1 MPRAPRRS
9 QRPRSAPGAPA
20 ARGAAP
26 GAWSRRAQIA
36 SEALLWALLLAAP
49 FVVQPS
55 LADAFDLPKLM
66 LSEVLA
72 LASLIPLAGRLAAA
86 GAGGPRAA
94 WALPAVRAALPA
106 AAVATIGWAVAAHPA
121 HTRDALADLW
131 IGAACLIGWSV
142 ALDPA
147 RLRRLLAGLTVP
159 ASALAALAIAQFH
172 GLYRPFEFAGG
183 EEGARL
189 GVTSLAGNAGVLAD
203 YLVLPA
209 LAAQWLLARWWRR
222 RRAATAAAGAALALC
237 LYALAATQTVT
248 ALAALALGSAAL
260 WLTVLPRRHALAALA
275 LAGALLV
282 AAIGLV
288 PALRQKVSA
297 TAAEVAAGTWG
308 RALEGRTDGWRAA
321 LWMAG
326 RHPLTGVGHGAY
338 DAEFA
343 DAKLEL
349 AGRGVRFFR
358 GQELPSFANAHNEYL
373 EAAAEWGLPGAAAL
387 GWALWVL
394 IAAVR
399 RRLAV
404 APAADDARSS
414 PRADGDL
421 ADGGLAAGG
430 ALALAVMAAGHFP
443 FRVGL
448 VAFPALLFL
457 AWVLAPDD
465 GADDGATGGGSPA
478 APSRRARRAA
488 AALLAALL
496 ALALAGQAVRA
507 GRRLEANRI
516 LHQVEQMS
524 LLAAGKAPAA
534 LFWTH
539 ARMLDRARGLDPADS
554 RIPLALGSQYLLL
567 GRPEEAAAA
576 YREALAV
583 APRPEIYLNLGRA
596 QASLGDL
603 EGARESFRRAVV
615 LDPGHR
621 RLVPRELRPER

>member
-1 MPRAPRRS
+1 MPRALRRS
-9 QRPRSAPGAPA
+9 QRPRSAPAVSAG
-20 ARGAAP
+20 RIAAP
-26 GAWSRRAQIA
+26 GTWARRAQLA
-36 SEALLWALLLAAP
+36 AEALLWALLLATP

-55 LADAFDLPKLM
+55 LSDAFDLPKLM

-106 AAVATIGWAVAAHPA
+106 AAVATIGWAFAAHPA
-121 HTRDALADLW
+121 PTRDALADLW

-159 ASALAALAIAQFH
+159 ASVLAALAIAQFH

-222 RRAATAAAGAALALC
+222 RRAAAAAAGAALALC

-248 ALAALALGSAAL
+248 ALAALALGSAVL
-260 WLTVLPRRHALAALA
+260 WLTVLPRRRALAALA
-275 LAGALLV
+275 LTGALLL

-297 TAAEVAAGTWG
+297 TAAEVAAGAWG

-349 AGRGVRFFR
+349 AGRGARFFR
-358 GQELPSFANAHNEYL
+358 GQELPSFANAHSEYL

-394 IAAVR
+394 IGAVR
-399 RRLAV
+399 RRLA
-404 APAADDARSS
+404 AGALAADDARSS
-414 PRADGDL
+414 PCAD
-421 ADGGLAAGG
+421 AGLATGG

-457 AWVLAPDD
+457 AWVLAP
-465 GADDGATGGGSPA
+465 ADESAGA
-478 APSRRARRAA
+478 APRPAPASRRPLRAA
-488 AALLAALL
+488 AVLLAALL

-516 LHQVEQMS
+516 LHQVEQVS

-539 ARMLDRARGLDPADS
+539 ARMLERARGLDPADS

-596 QASLGDL
+596 QAVLGDL
-603 EGARESFRRAVV
+603 DGARESFRRAVV
-615 LDPGHR
+615 LDPGQR
-621 RLVPRELRPER
+621 PLVPRELRTER